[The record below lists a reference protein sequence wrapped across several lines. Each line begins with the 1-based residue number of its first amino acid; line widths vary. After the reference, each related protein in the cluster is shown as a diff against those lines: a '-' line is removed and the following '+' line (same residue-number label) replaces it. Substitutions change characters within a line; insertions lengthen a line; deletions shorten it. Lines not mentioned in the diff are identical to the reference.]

1 LFPQK
6 KPLVATRIILRFPC
20 VYISHCRQ
28 KTTNLIRVLSTG
40 LSSLTRFGLDEK
52 VDKEKT
58 WEEGSEKDGKV
69 GTELNLKGNSVGWEA
84 RDDGVSGE
92 GRAGNSSRGDGNG
105 GLKGSCG

>member
-1 LFPQK
+1 M
-6 KPLVATRIILRFPC
+6 
-20 VYISHCRQ
+20 
-28 KTTNLIRVLSTG
+28 STG

-105 GLKGSCG
+105 GLKGSCGEIKGVVRWSLRDKDKAAAIERETHAWSPAHISCN

>member
-1 LFPQK
+1 MS
-6 KPLVATRIILRFPC
+6 TR
-20 VYISHCRQ
+20 
-28 KTTNLIRVLSTG
+28 

-84 RDDGVSGE
+84 RNDGVGSE
-92 GRAGNSSRGDGNG
+92 GRASNSSRGDSNG
-105 GLKGSCG
+105 SLEGSCEEQGLCETASR